1 MLTLSTKS
9 TTKEKEEILSRIE
22 NIFFNKVIDKKLFY
36 NKSKINLSFLFKVLL
51 SISLLYLIN
60 VKIISFRIYII
71 ILISP
76 LIYLVYYF
84 LFDNKKT
91 VRIEDLFL
99 KLQEEIKEE
108 NIVIED
114 EKYFFCFYI
123 RFCRIKLFKDEESI
137 PIKLTE
143 KAANYFKTESA
154 LNMDLATIWNSIVN
168 CNKKWEQIRNN
179 SKKWG
184 QNVKS
189 LFFKSIVLFVFI
201 YIFKSQVKY
210 IDKKRKTWY
219 NKKKTLKTK
228 RKKERKWI
236 ECINCRIE

>member
-22 NIFFNKVIDKKLFY
+22 NIFFNKVIDKKIFY

-76 LIYLVYYF
+76 LICLVFYF
-84 LFDNKKT
+84 LFGNKKT

-123 RFCRIKLFKDEESI
+123 RFYKIKLYENIKDS
-137 PIKLTE
+137 PIQLT
-143 KAANYFKTESA
+143 KATSTYLKTETFSDIS
-154 LNMDLATIWNSIVN
+154 LVDIWDSVSVFPDE
-168 CNKKWEQIRNN
+168 KD
-179 SKKWG
+179 
-184 QNVKS
+184 
-189 LFFKSIVLFVFI
+189 FFDVGGENEL
-201 YIFKSQVKY
+201 
-210 IDKKRKTWY
+210 
-219 NKKKTLKTK
+219 
-228 RKKERKWI
+228 
-236 ECINCRIE
+236 

>member
-168 CNKKWEQIRNN
+168 CNKK
-179 SKKWG
+179 
-184 QNVKS
+184 
-189 LFFKSIVLFVFI
+189 
-201 YIFKSQVKY
+201 
-210 IDKKRKTWY
+210 
-219 NKKKTLKTK
+219 
-228 RKKERKWI
+228 
-236 ECINCRIE
+236 

>member
-1 MLTLSTKS
+1 MLILSTKS

-76 LIYLVYYF
+76 LICLVFYF
-84 LFDNKKT
+84 LFGNKKT

-108 NIVIED
+108 NIEVED
-114 EKYFFCFYI
+114 EKHFFCFYI
-123 RFCRIKLFKDEESI
+123 RFCRIKLFKDEMST
-137 PIKLTE
+137 PIQLT
-143 KAANYFKTESA
+143 KSASTYLKTESFSDIS
-154 LNMDLATIWNSIVN
+154 LVDIWDSIAVFPD
-168 CNKKWEQIRNN
+168 ERD
-179 SKKWG
+179 
-184 QNVKS
+184 
-189 LFFKSIVLFVFI
+189 FFDIGGE
-201 YIFKSQVKY
+201 
-210 IDKKRKTWY
+210 
-219 NKKKTLKTK
+219 N
-228 RKKERKWI
+228 E
-236 ECINCRIE
+236 